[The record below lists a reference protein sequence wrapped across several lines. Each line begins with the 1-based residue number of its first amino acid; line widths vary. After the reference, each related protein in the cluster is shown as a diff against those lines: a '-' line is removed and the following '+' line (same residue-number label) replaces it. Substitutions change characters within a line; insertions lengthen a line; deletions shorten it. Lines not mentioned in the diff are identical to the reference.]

1 MIADIGFGRGDR
13 VGPEPKAVATEPDP
27 ERVAQGWE
35 LRFVVEGLRAESFV
49 ALYESLGYEACADPL
64 RPDLLP
70 PDCHDCRVA
79 IALGFRAIYTR
90 RTTARIAGP

>member
-1 MIADIGFGRGDR
+1 MIADMGFGRGER
-13 VGPEPKAVATEPDP
+13 VGPEPQAVSTEPDP
-27 ERVAQGWE
+27 DRIAQGWE

-49 ALYESLGYEACADPL
+49 RLYESMGFEACADPL

-70 PDCHDCRVA
+70 RDCHDCRVA

-90 RTTARIAGP
+90 RAPAGGA

>member
-1 MIADIGFGRGDR
+1 MIADSGFGRGDR
-13 VGPEPKAVATEPDP
+13 VGPLARPIATDPDP
-27 ERVAQGWE
+27 ERVAHGWE

-64 RPDLLP
+64 RPELLP
-70 PDCHDCRVA
+70 EGCHDCRVA

-90 RTTARIAGP
+90 RRP

>member
-27 ERVAQGWE
+27 ERIANGWE
-35 LRFVVEGLRAESFV
+35 LRFVVEALRAESLV
-49 ALYESLGYEACADPL
+49 TLYRSLGYEACADPL
-64 RPDLLP
+64 RPELLP
-70 PDCHDCRVA
+70 ADCHDCRVA

-90 RTTARIAGP
+90 RTIARIAAP